1 LEQEL
6 KTGKGFSSYGAIV
19 EWLKQEYGLEIEYAT
34 VYALVRYKLG
44 ASGVKPTV
52 PVKWPRENF
61 WIYGA
66 IEPLTGQHF
75 QQEYPKLNGDYF
87 QQFLDWLSQQLGE
100 DYAILQ
106 VDQAPAHICGAINWP
121 ENILP
126 LFQPPH
132 SPELNPIER
141 LWQFLKKPLHF
152 SWTKTD
158 KPFSLLGWRT
168 IFSRWILT
176 HVRFFATILRIVA
189 TIPFVLRRFVRFCL
203 DLSHPLHFAW
213 T

>member
-141 LWQFLKKPLHF
+141 LWQFLKKPLKNELF
-152 SWTKTD
+152 S
-158 KPFSLLGWRT
+158 SLQDLRDRIQQLFEQLT
-168 IFSRWILT
+168 FEQVMSISSYNFILEAL
-176 HVRFFATILRIVA
+176 FYAA
-189 TIPFVLRRFVRFCL
+189 
-203 DLSHPLHFAW
+203 SH
-213 T
+213 